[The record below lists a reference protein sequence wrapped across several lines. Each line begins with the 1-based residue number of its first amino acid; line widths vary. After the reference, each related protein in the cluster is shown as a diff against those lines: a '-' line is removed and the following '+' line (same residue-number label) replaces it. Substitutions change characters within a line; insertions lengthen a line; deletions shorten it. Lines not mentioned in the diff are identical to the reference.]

1 MNILDELY
9 YGNLCGLRQDST
21 PTERRLS
28 KELDPLYDQIE
39 TALGT
44 DFLRTF
50 HDRLFDL
57 EDYQFRTVFH
67 RGFRFGCSL
76 LIDGLFSDRL

>member
-9 YGNLCGLRQDST
+9 YDNLCGLRQDST
-21 PTERRLS
+21 PAERRLS
-28 KELDPLYDQIE
+28 KDLDPPYDQIE
-39 TALGT
+39 TALGA

-50 HDRLFDL
+50 HDRLFNL
-57 EDYQFRTVFH
+57 KDYQFRTVFH
-67 RGFRFGCSL
+67 RGFRFGCAL

>member
-1 MNILDELY
+1 MAICAA
-9 YGNLCGLRQDST
+9 CGRIPPPPNASYPKD
-21 PTERRLS
+21 
-28 KELDPLYDQIE
+28 LDPLYDQIE

-67 RGFRFGCSL
+67 RGFRFGCAL

>member
-9 YGNLCGLRQDST
+9 YGNLRGLRQDST
-21 PTERRLS
+21 PSERRLS
-28 KELDPLYDQIE
+28 KDLASLCDQIE
-39 TALGT
+39 AVLGA

-50 HDRLFDL
+50 HGRLFAL

-67 RGFRFGCSL
+67 RGFPFGCAF